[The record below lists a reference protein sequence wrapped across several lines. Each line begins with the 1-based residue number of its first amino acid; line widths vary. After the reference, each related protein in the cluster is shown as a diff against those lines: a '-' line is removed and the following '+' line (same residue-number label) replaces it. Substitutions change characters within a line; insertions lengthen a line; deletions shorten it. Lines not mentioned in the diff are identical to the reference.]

1 MLTCLFLLLQ
11 SKKAKKKKVG
21 KPKGSKKA
29 KKAKK
34 KSKKA
39 SKKSKKVKKKGKK
52 KAKKASKKAK
62 KASKKSKK
70 AKKKVSPQSSDNDLV
85 LCCVVLVL
93 CWSCV
98 GPVWCRWYL
107 RGLRVPEKGHATF
120 QSLVW

>member
-85 LCCVVLVL
+85 LCCVGAVLVL

-98 GPVWCRWYL
+98 VQVVLERTEGAREGPS
-107 RGLRVPEKGHATF
+107 HF

>member
-85 LCCVVLVL
+85 LCWCCVGAVL
-93 CWSCV
+93 

-107 RGLRVPEKGHATF
+107 RGLRVPEKGHATS